1 MLGIL
6 IYETADVLF
15 HFGKI
20 GYNCISYGLGLL
32 YNKNE
37 PDKKIELENAT
48 KSYEARIEK
57 LEKRL
62 EQLEQER
69 KQKT

>member
-20 GYNCISYGLGLL
+20 GYNCISYGLGLV

-37 PDKKIELENAT
+37 TTKEIELDNI
-48 KSYEARIEK
+48 KSYEARIEE

-69 KQKT
+69 KEKT

>member
-15 HFGKI
+15 HLGKI
-20 GYNCISYGLGLL
+20 GYNCISYGIGLM

-37 PDKKIELENAT
+37 PTKEIELDNI
-48 KSYEARIEK
+48 KSYEARIEE

-62 EQLEQER
+62 EQLEI
-69 KQKT
+69 K